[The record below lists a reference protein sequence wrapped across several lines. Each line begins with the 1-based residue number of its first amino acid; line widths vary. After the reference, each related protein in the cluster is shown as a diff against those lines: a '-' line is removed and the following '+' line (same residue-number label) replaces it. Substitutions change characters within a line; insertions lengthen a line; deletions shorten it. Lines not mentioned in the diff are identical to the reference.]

1 MLSIEDELFPSTP
14 GKFKIDRSNRQ
25 FYHCLASTSTMFF
38 WALFLIALTASYLS
52 FQSFVDSGSRYLT
65 ASWGGI
71 QWEKQVRTSA
81 QIHRSVGISVLV
93 GDLLGL

>member
-25 FYHCLASTSTMFF
+25 FYHYLASTSTMFF